1 MHGCSLCNCSFAL
14 LVDVNMYSLLLT
26 MLNERR
32 AGGEDVNECLEWWRA
47 EVSVGPE
54 RQR

>member
-1 MHGCSLCNCSFAL
+1 MWELEHDDG
-14 LVDVNMYSLLLT
+14 DPSLLLT
-26 MLNERR
+26 MLNEWR